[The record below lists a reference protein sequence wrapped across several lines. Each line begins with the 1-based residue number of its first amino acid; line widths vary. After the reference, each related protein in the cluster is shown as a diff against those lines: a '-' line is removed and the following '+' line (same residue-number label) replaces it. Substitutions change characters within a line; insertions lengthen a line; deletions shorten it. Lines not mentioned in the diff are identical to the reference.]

1 MAEKPGLAPLASR
14 DGQPAFAEPWQAEV
28 LALAFALTEQGVF
41 SAAEWSEALGAELRR
56 AEAAGA
62 PEDTYYA
69 AALTALE
76 QLTGAAGI
84 SEDTLAAR
92 VEAWRQAY
100 LRTPHGQPV
109 VLAAA
114 ADIRGRD
121 KPSERRP
128 MPPP

>member
-1 MAEKPGLAPLASR
+1 MGEKPGFAPLASR
-14 DGQPAFAEPWQAEV
+14 DGEPAFAEPWQAQV
-28 LALAFALTEQGVF
+28 LALAFALTEEGVV
-41 SAAEWSEALGAELRR
+41 SATDWSEALGAALRR

-62 PEDTYYA
+62 PDDQDTYYA

-84 SEDTLAAR
+84 SGEVLAAR

-100 LRTPHGQPV
+100 LQTPHGEPV

-114 ADIRGRD
+114 ADSHG
-121 KPSERRP
+121 
-128 MPPP
+128 